1 MGINFALRAAAG
13 TDTGQLRDL
22 NQDSVLAFV
31 RPPEL
36 GEPLGLFVVADGMGG
51 HQAGEVASQLAVN
64 TIREKLAFMLEQDD
78 SAATVLLDTADNTD
92 DIPSESIGL
101 ARRLKL
107 AVEDANKA
115 IFEYAQRNPGT
126 AGNLGCTVTCAIVS
140 GNKLVIA
147 NVGDSRTYR
156 MSGGVLSQL
165 TSDHSY
171 VWDLVQEG
179 HILSD
184 EIYDHPHRNVITRA
198 LGSQEKVPVDLLSD
212 KLEPGDRLLLCSDGV
227 WEMIRDQHEIAE
239 LLQVD
244 ELETAV
250 NQFVEKANYYGGT
263 DNIGV
268 VVVEF
273 CQTPTSK

>member
-1 MGINFALRAAAG
+1 MELNFVLHAAAG
-13 TDTGQLRDL
+13 TDTGRLRDL
-22 NQDSVLAFV
+22 NQDTVLAFV
-31 RPPEL
+31 RPPEM
-36 GEPLGLFVVADGMGG
+36 GEPLGLFIVADGMGG

-64 TIREKLAFMLEQDD
+64 TIRKELAFMLDQDD
-78 SAATVLLDTADNTD
+78 STATVLLSPPNNED
-92 DIPSESIGL
+92 DSPSKSETL

-107 AVEDANKA
+107 AVEDANSA
-115 IFEYAQRNPGT
+115 IYDYAQSNPNT

-140 GNKLVIA
+140 GNTLVIA

-156 MSGGVLSQL
+156 MSHGVLSQL

-179 HILSD
+179 HILSE

-198 LGSQEKVPVDLLSD
+198 LGSQEQVPVDLLTD
-212 KLEPGDRLLLCSDGV
+212 ELEPGDRLLLCSDGV

-244 ELETAV
+244 KLDTAV
-250 NQFVEKANYYGGT
+250 NQLVEKANYYGGT

-273 CQTPTSK
+273 GQIPT

>member
-1 MGINFALRAAAG
+1 MGLNFALRAASG
-13 TDTGQLRDL
+13 TDTGRLRDL

-31 RPPEL
+31 RSPEK
-36 GEPLGLFVVADGMGG
+36 GEPLGLFAVADGMGG
-51 HQAGEVASQLAVN
+51 HQAGEIASQLAVN
-64 TIREKLAFMLEQDD
+64 TIRKNLAFMFDQDD
-78 SAATVLLDTADNTD
+78 SAETVLVFPVDEEATVPTE
-92 DIPSESIGL
+92 SETLI
-101 ARRLKL
+101 RRLEV
-107 AVEDANKA
+107 AVEAANEA
-115 IFEYAQRNPGT
+115 IYDYAQENPNT

-140 GNKLVIA
+140 GNTLVIA

-156 MSGGVLSQL
+156 MRDGVLSQL
-165 TSDHSY
+165 TNDHSY

-179 HILSD
+179 HLNSD

-212 KLEPGDRLLLCSDGV
+212 KMLPGDRLLLCSDGV
-227 WEMIRDQHEIAE
+227 WEMIRDQSEIAE

-244 ELETAV
+244 ELTTAV
-250 NQFVEKANYYGGT
+250 EMLVKKANYYGGT

-273 CQTPTSK
+273 CQTPA